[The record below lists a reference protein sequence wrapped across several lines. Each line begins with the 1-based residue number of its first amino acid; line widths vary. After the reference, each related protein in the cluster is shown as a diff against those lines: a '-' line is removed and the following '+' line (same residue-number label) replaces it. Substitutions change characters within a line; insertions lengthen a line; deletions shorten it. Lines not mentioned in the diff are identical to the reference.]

1 MYLREKE
8 LVRFP
13 AIGNTKEFGYIYIY
27 AYIKEEFETNKNQRV
42 MRNTYPK
49 FTLIDRD
56 TNPVSFTIS
65 KSTMGIKN
73 QEEIQE
79 GVQHIKASDLG
90 VEYFYIMPVIP
101 MSSSNMTIFGLPVGN
116 IDERGVM
123 NKIKEGGM
131 GGISDP
137 EDILSL
143 YNSCII
149 LTPETLQ
156 YNFGQWIPVKM
167 KELHTEGVM
176 CYIGW

>member
-1 MYLREKE
+1 MK
-8 LVRFP
+8 
-13 AIGNTKEFGYIYIY
+13 
-27 AYIKEEFETNKNQRV
+27 
-42 MRNTYPK
+42 NTYPK

-73 QEEIQE
+73 PEEMQG

-90 VEYFYIMPVIP
+90 VEYFYIMPAIP
-101 MSSSNMTIFGLPVGN
+101 TPSSNMMIFGLPEGN

-123 NKIKEGGM
+123 EKLKEDGM
-131 GGISDP
+131 SSISDP
-137 EDILSL
+137 EDALSL
-143 YNSCII
+143 YNSCIV
-149 LTPETLQ
+149 LRPEAIQ
-156 YNFGQWIPVKM
+156 FNIGQWIPVKM

>member
-1 MYLREKE
+1 
-8 LVRFP
+8 
-13 AIGNTKEFGYIYIY
+13 
-27 AYIKEEFETNKNQRV
+27 

-65 KSTMGIKN
+65 KSTMGIKS
-73 QEEIQE
+73 QEEMQE

-90 VEYFYIMPVIP
+90 VEYFYIMPAIP
-101 MSSSNMTIFGLPVGN
+101 TSGSNMMIFGLPVGN

-123 NKIKEGGM
+123 SKLKEGGM
-131 GGISDP
+131 GGMSDP

-149 LTPETLQ
+149 LIQSLQ
-156 YNFGQWIPVKM
+156 FNLGQWIPVKM